1 MPIEIN
7 ATSSVYTKSEVDTLL
22 YIKADKVNG
31 AVDQNICGLRGPDG
45 NILDTGYN
53 ICDLQIG
60 IAIDV
65 GTF

>member
-7 ATSSVYTKSEVDTLL
+7 AMSSVYTKSEVDTLL
-22 YIKADKVNG
+22 YIKADKVDG
-31 AVDQNICGLRGPDG
+31 AVDQNIAGLTGSQG
-45 NILDTGYN
+45 NLLDTGYN